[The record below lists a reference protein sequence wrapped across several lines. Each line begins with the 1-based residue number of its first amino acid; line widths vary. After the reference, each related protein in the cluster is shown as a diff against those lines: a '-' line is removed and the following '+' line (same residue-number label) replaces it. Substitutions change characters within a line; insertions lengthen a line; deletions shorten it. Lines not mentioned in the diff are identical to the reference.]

1 MRIFCIKIIHLLNAI
16 SQKPEKRFI
25 IFLLINGMILSLSLL
40 KREICMFPLSK
51 KQKTSDSAMRING
64 NPHTNKQQTLR
75 QTDQHC
81 TPPPSIK
88 HKAAPPS
95 GAFLIWKFSVFAFF
109 FPRSV
114 LSCRQGENHEKGVN
128 LCRIAFI

>member
-81 TPPPSIK
+81 TPPLNKTQSSTPF
-88 HKAAPPS
+88 
-95 GAFLIWKFSVFAFF
+95 GCFFIWKFSVFAFF
-109 FPRSV
+109 SPRSV
-114 LSCRQGENHEKGVN
+114 LSCRQGENHEKGEN